1 MFLEMANDIGTYV
14 AVTSEYALQL
24 ANDGVLLMV
33 FIRFWRDDQLYRFFL
48 ERTCHVQDQT
58 RAEVCLI
65 SHIMGAISTTPSLVS
80 RTGSTPQRVSFL
92 DRCQLTKHGLQI
104 PPRFDEFILPSIMH
118 KRSYNVFERI
128 DFFSVIRF
136 MIVSLGDTLKLE
148 RVLLS
153 PELCEVISSYRHCS
167 FFENVILFES
177 YLLVKAIR
185 TCLILGFS
193 KKAKSFTFSG
203 GPCAFRS

>member
-1 MFLEMANDIGTYV
+1 MRFSSPMTAYFSWFSPVYGGMTNYTVFSSREL
-14 AVTSEYALQL
+14 VTSKTKP
-24 ANDGVLLMV
+24 VPKFV
-33 FIRFWRDDQLYRFFL
+33 SYR
-48 ERTCHVQDQT
+48 
-58 RAEVCLI
+58 I
-65 SHIMGAISTTPSLVS
+65 SWVPYQPPRLVS

-92 DRCQLTKHGLQI
+92 DRCQLTKYGLQI

-118 KRSYNVFERI
+118 KRSYNVFGRI

-136 MIVSLGDTLKLE
+136 LIVSLGDTLKLE
-148 RVLLS
+148 WVLLS
-153 PELCEVISSYRHCS
+153 PELCEVIFSYRHCS
-167 FFENVILFES
+167 SFENVIWFES